1 MCWSSRS
8 LSQQCVMTRITSVAL
23 AATVGAWVILHP
35 FITFA
40 DSPPEE
46 PAWEAKLYGELWA
59 PSVTIDATVGPITTN
74 QTVRIED
81 LLPHLR
87 WGIMGGLEDRYRE
100 ALLLV
105 DGLGLQL
112 ATPAGGSGQIVPFT
126 PTGGGR
132 GLAFVGPADIGLRN
146 TVVMIEGMAGWRAL
160 SLPYSSLFSS
170 VAAEDPRR
178 FRFDLLIGPRWWYL
192 RNKVQLSIPPARV
205 TVNGMVVPNS
215 TVTLPEAR
223 FGRQRIPGV
232 LALFGA
238 SASFEN
244 APSWVDGVVG
254 LRFTADLTRTV
265 SFIFRGDIGG
275 FHIGNSSNLTWQAQP
290 LLEWRFSEHWFLDG
304 GYRAIGIERGV
315 VSNGYLYGLDLRMG
329 YRF

>member
-1 MCWSSRS
+1 MGWTFGPF
-8 LSQQCVMTRITSVAL
+8 LWQCVTARITSVAL
-23 AATVGAWVILHP
+23 AATVGAWVALHP

-46 PAWEAKLYGELWA
+46 PVWEAKLYGELWL
-59 PSVTIDATVGPITTN
+59 PSVIINATVRDFTTY
-74 QTVRIED
+74 QTVRFED

-87 WGIMGGLEDRYRE
+87 WGILGGLEDRYRE

-105 DGLGLQL
+105 DGLGMQL
-112 ATPAGGSGQIVPFT
+112 ATPAGGSGQSVRFT

-132 GLAFVGPADIGLRN
+132 GLAIVGPADIGLRN
-146 TVVMIEGMAGWRAL
+146 TIVMIEGTAGWRAL
-160 SLPYSSLFSS
+160 SLPYSSLFSQ

-178 FRFDLLIGPRWWYL
+178 FRLDLLIGPRWWYL

-205 TVNGMVVPNS
+205 TVNGLVVPNG
-215 TVTLPEAR
+215 TVTLPENR
-223 FGRQRIPGV
+223 FGKTRIPGALV
-232 LALFGA
+232 LFGA
-238 SASFEN
+238 STSAES
-244 APSWVDGVVG
+244 AQSWVDGVVG

-304 GYRAIGIERGV
+304 GYRAIGIERGR
-315 VSNGYLYGLDLRMG
+315 VSNGYLYGIDLRVG